1 MVFCLVQKKNFG
13 QHKNQNIYFFLL
25 RKARNFFPVFNIR
38 LYDKNSESYIFFS
51 STKIRI
57 FFSATLEIR
66 IYFQK
71 KNITPPFKLNG
82 RSLNDLEQF
91 FVENNVNDLENIRNM
106 CSENLNIFVKPF
118 SLLYADDTIILSE
131 TEADMQYALAIF
143 GKSCHHWKLKVNL
156 QKTKVIIFCKTK

>member
-13 QHKNQNIYFFLL
+13 QLKNQNIYFFLL

-38 LYDKNSESYIFFS
+38 LYFKNSESYIFFS

-91 FVENNVNDLENIRNM
+91 FVENNINDLENIRNM
-106 CSENLNIFVKPF
+106 CSENLNIFVKLF
-118 SLLYADDTIILSE
+118 SFLYADGTIILSE
-131 TEADMQYALAIF
+131 VSGYL
-143 GKSCHHWKLKVNL
+143 
-156 QKTKVIIFCKTK
+156 